1 MEIKPEPCRV
11 CGQNDW
17 TLWDRKARVA
27 YYRWDRKARY
37 SYYRCVRCGADTF
50 VDERESKGEGD
61 EDAVVQ
67 AR

>member
-17 TLWDRKARVA
+17 TLWDRKARFA
-27 YYRWDRKARY
+27 YYR
-37 SYYRCVRCGADTF
+37 CIRCGADTF